1 MENGMRLELG
11 TFPVT
16 ELSFGAATRLD
27 GERLT
32 VDREAVRRL
41 VADDPTFRAVDVEIV
56 RPGEAVRVVHLADTV
71 EPRVKVGGPGAIF
84 PGTLGPLENVGEG
97 RTHRLRGVAVM
108 SSVEFPWRRAGGV
121 ILPTEAIVDMS
132 GPMAA
137 YCPFSETLN
146 LVLVLDLVP
155 DLTDDEYERAVRL
168 AGLRVAAYLA
178 ECTRELTPP
187 RIDVLD
193 LTVTNPAL
201 PRVVYV
207 WQVYSLETYG
217 GQYWYGLRLD
227 NLFPTLIH
235 PNEVV
240 DGALVSGQHTAPN
253 VKHCTW
259 LNQNNAIIQELYAAH
274 GREYNFAGVILVR
287 GRYTTVEE
295 KQRVAH
301 QSAKL
306 ARLLEADG
314 AVVTW
319 ESSGNAQMDAI
330 LIVQACERAGIKT
343 VFVTTEYGGHDGT
356 DVPLIYH
363 VPELD
368 AIVSTGSVD
377 QRVAFPPM
385 PRAVG
390 GDTIRL
396 KPELGGVRQSATAA
410 ILPERR
416 TELYCSGHQLGTGR
430 ITCTEF

>member
-1 MENGMRLELG
+1 MRLELG
-11 TFPVT
+11 TFPVA
-16 ELSFGAATRLD
+16 ELRFGSETRLD
-27 GERLT
+27 GARLT
-32 VDREAVRRL
+32 VDRDAVRRL
-41 VADDPTFRAVDVEIV
+41 VAEDLTFSRVDVEIV
-56 RPGEAVRVVHLADTV
+56 RPGEACRVIHVADTV
-71 EPRVKVGGPGAIF
+71 EPRIKVAGPGAIF
-84 PGTLGPLENVGEG
+84 PGTLGPLENVGAG
-97 RTHRLRGVAVM
+97 RTHRLSGVAVL
-108 SSVEFPWRRAGGV
+108 SSVEFPWRRVGGV

-137 YCPFSETLN
+137 YTPFSETLN
-146 LVLVLDLVP
+146 LVLVLDLQP
-155 DLTDDEYERAVRL
+155 DLTDEEYERAVRL
-168 AGLRVAAYLA
+168 AGLKVAAYLA
-178 ECTRELTPP
+178 ECTRHLPPP
-187 RIDVLD
+187 RVDVLD
-193 LTVTNPAL
+193 LTVQDPSL

-207 WQVYSLETYG
+207 WQIYSLETYG

-259 LNQNNAIIQELYAAH
+259 LNQNNAVIEGLYQAH
-274 GREYNFAGVILVR
+274 GRDFNFAGVILVR

-295 KQRVAH
+295 KQRVAN
-301 QSAKL
+301 QAAKL
-306 ARLLEADG
+306 AGLLAADG
-314 AVVTW
+314 ALVTW

-343 VFVTTEYGGHDGT
+343 VFLTTEYGGHEGT

-390 GDTIRL
+390 GATVRL
-396 KPELGGVRQSATAA
+396 RPEVGGIRQSATAA
-410 ILPERR
+410 IVPDRR

-430 ITCTEF
+430 ITCLEY